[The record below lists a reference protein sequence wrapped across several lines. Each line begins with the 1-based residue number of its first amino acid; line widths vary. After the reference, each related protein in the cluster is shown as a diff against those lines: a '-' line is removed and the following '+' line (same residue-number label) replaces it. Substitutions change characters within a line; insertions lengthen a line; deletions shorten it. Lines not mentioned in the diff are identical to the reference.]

1 MEFYQSRESRILR
14 PGLFDAEARKDAD
27 QVQGI
32 QSSQFRNYFH
42 ELRTLEA
49 RFDREAKGNPQVA
62 FAKLVPQLE
71 LLKAKLAYGQRKNGP
86 LQNAG
91 GFVNLMNRLIDAG
104 KRSPEDFEA
113 MMQYLEAVL
122 AYFYAKEGQNQGGR
136 R

>member
-1 MEFYQSRESRILR
+1 MEFYQDKQNKILR
-14 PGLFDAEARKDAD
+14 PGLFDTDARKDAEG
-27 QVQGI
+27 VQGI

-49 RFDREAKGNPQVA
+49 NFEREAKASREMA
-62 FAKLVPQLE
+62 FAKLIPQLE

-104 KRSPEDFEA
+104 KKSPEDFEA

-122 AYFYAKEGQNQGGR
+122 AYFYAKEGQSQGGR

>member
-1 MEFYQSRESRILR
+1 MEFYQDREAKTLR
-14 PGLFDAEARKDAD
+14 PGLFDTEARKDAD
-27 QVQGI
+27 HVEGI

-49 RFDREAKGNPQVA
+49 RFDREAKSNSHIA
-62 FAKLVPQLE
+62 FGKLVSQLE

-86 LQNAG
+86 LQNAS
-91 GFVNLMNRLIDAG
+91 GFVSLMNRLIDAG
-104 KRSPEDFEA
+104 KKSPEDFEA

>member
-1 MEFYQSRESRILR
+1 M
-14 PGLFDAEARKDAD
+14 
-27 QVQGI
+27 QGI

-49 RFDREAKGNPQVA
+49 NYERAAKTGDTLA

-71 LLKAKLAYGQRKNGP
+71 LLKAKLAYGQRRNGP

-91 GFVNLMNRLIDAG
+91 GFVSLMNRLIDVG
-104 KRSPEDFEA
+104 KKSPEDFAA

-122 AYFYAKEGQNQGGR
+122 AYFYAKEEQNQGGR

>member
-1 MEFYQSRESRILR
+1 MEFYQDRQNKILR
-14 PGLFDAEARKDAD
+14 PGLFDAEAKRDAD
-27 QVQGI
+27 GVQGI

-49 RFDREAKGNPQVA
+49 NFEREAKGNPQVA

-91 GFVNLMNRLIDAG
+91 GFVSLMNRLIDAG
-104 KRSPEDFEA
+104 KKSPEDFEA

>member
-1 MEFYQSRESRILR
+1 MEFYQDRKNRILK
-14 PGLFDAEARKDAD
+14 PGLFDSQAKQDAEG
-27 QVQGI
+27 VQGI

-49 RFDREAKGNPQVA
+49 NYERAAKTGDTLA

-91 GFVNLMNRLIDAG
+91 GFVSLMNRLIDVG
-104 KRSPEDFEA
+104 KKSPEDFEA

>member
-1 MEFYQSRESRILR
+1 MEFYQNRESKILR
-14 PGLFDAEARKDAD
+14 PGLFDSEAKKDAD

-42 ELRTLEA
+42 ELRALEA
-49 RFDREAKGNPQVA
+49 RFEREAKGNPQVA
-62 FAKLVPQLE
+62 FAKLIPQLE

>member
-1 MEFYQSRESRILR
+1 MEFYQNRESKILR
-14 PGLFDAEARKDAD
+14 PGLFDEDAPRDAD

-49 RFDREAKGNPQVA
+49 RFEREAKGNPQVA
-62 FAKLVPQLE
+62 FAKLIPQLE

>member
-1 MEFYQSRESRILR
+1 MEYYQDRQNRILK
-14 PGLFDAEARKDAD
+14 PGLFDNQARQDAD
-27 QVQGI
+27 GVQGI

-49 RFDREAKGNPQVA
+49 NYERAAKMGDALA

-104 KRSPEDFEA
+104 KKSPEDFEA

>member
-1 MEFYQSRESRILR
+1 MEFYQNRESKILR
-14 PGLFDAEARKDAD
+14 PGLFDGDARKDAD

-49 RFDREAKGNPQVA
+49 RFEREAKGNPQVA
-62 FAKLVPQLE
+62 FAKLIPQLE

>member
-1 MEFYQSRESRILR
+1 MEFYQDRQNRILR
-14 PGLFDAEARKDAD
+14 PGLFDAEAQKDAD
-27 QVQGI
+27 GVQGI

-49 RFDREAKGNPQVA
+49 RFEREAKGNPQVA

-91 GFVNLMNRLIDAG
+91 GFVGLMNRLIDAG

-122 AYFYAKEGQNQGGR
+122 AYYYAKEGGR
-136 R
+136 G

>member
-1 MEFYQSRESRILR
+1 MEFYQDRQNRILK
-14 PGLFDAEARKDAD
+14 PGLFDGQAKQDAEG
-27 QVQGI
+27 VQGI

-49 RFDREAKGNPQVA
+49 NYERAAKTGDTLA

-91 GFVNLMNRLIDAG
+91 GFVSLMNRLIDVG
-104 KRSPEDFEA
+104 KKSPEDFEA

>member
-1 MEFYQSRESRILR
+1 MEFYQDRENRILR
-14 PGLFDAEARKDAD
+14 PGLFDSDARRDAE
-27 QVQGI
+27 QIQGI

-49 RFDREAKGNPQVA
+49 RFDREAKSSVSVA
-62 FAKLVPQLE
+62 FTRLVPQLE

-86 LQNAG
+86 LQGAG
-91 GFVNLMNRLIDAG
+91 SFVKFMNLLIDAG

-122 AYFYAKEGQNQGGR
+122 AYFYAKEGQSQGGR

>member
-1 MEFYQSRESRILR
+1 MEFYQDRQNRILR
-14 PGLFDAEARKDAD
+14 PGLFDAEAQKDAD
-27 QVQGI
+27 GVQGI

-49 RFDREAKGNPQVA
+49 RFEREAKGNPQVA

-91 GFVNLMNRLIDAG
+91 GFVGLMNRLIDAG

-122 AYFYAKEGQNQGGR
+122 AYYYAKENQGGR

>member
-1 MEFYQSRESRILR
+1 MEFYQDRQNRILK
-14 PGLFDAEARKDAD
+14 PGLFDSQARQDAD
-27 QVQGI
+27 GVQGI

-49 RFDREAKGNPQVA
+49 NYERTAKMGDALV

-91 GFVNLMNRLIDAG
+91 GFVSLMNRLIDAG
-104 KRSPEDFEA
+104 KKSPKDFEA